1 MATVLPLA
9 AISVWSIGQ
18 TVARLNDPC
27 ARWETA
33 QASIGPNDP
42 CAAVSFHGSKRR
54 QLVFAL
60 IPAALL
66 AASLL
71 AIAGAAFSRRR
82 LVMAGAIGMLAL
94 TAVVFTIAPLT
105 LVAGLILLHLARRV
119 APRVQSDT
127 LEIP

>member
-1 MATVLPLA
+1 MTVAPFA

-33 QASIGPNDP
+33 DASLGPNDP
-42 CAAVSFHGSKRR
+42 CASVSFHGSKRR
-54 QLVFAL
+54 QLAFAI
-60 IPAALL
+60 IPGALL

-71 AIAGAAFSRRR
+71 AVAGGAFQRRR

-94 TAVVFTIAPLT
+94 TAVVMSIAPLT
-105 LVAGLILLHLARRV
+105 LAAGLILLYLARRV
-119 APRVQSDT
+119 APGVQSDT
-127 LEIP
+127 LVIP